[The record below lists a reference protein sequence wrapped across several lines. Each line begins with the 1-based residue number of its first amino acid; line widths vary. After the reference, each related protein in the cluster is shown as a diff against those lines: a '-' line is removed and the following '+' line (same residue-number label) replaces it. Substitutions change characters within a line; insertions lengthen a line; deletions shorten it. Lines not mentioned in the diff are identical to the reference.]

1 MKDGYQLLRR
11 RGLCLCVPWGGGRVG
26 LAEDIVYENIQRG
39 EGETQYDPVNTSGV
53 LDMRPGIA
61 RDEDK
66 ELN

>member
-1 MKDGYQLLRR
+1 M
-11 RGLCLCVPWGGGRVG
+11 PWGGGRVG

-39 EGETQYDPVNTSGV
+39 EGETQYDPVNTTGV